1 MSDRFLAL
9 MTAKLIDR
17 CGGLQEASDAC
28 EQLARHYSAPQLS
41 RCQTPGSGCH
51 LPLDILAALERYCG
65 EPVVSRA
72 LVRRAGAAP
81 ESGRLADLVCEFNE
95 QASDVQRHMR
105 AALADGKLSP
115 NEIKRG
121 HEEIRQ
127 AREAL
132 DRTESAM
139 IAAESATATP
149 RAANDRAG

>member
-1 MSDRFLAL
+1 MSDRLLAL

-28 EQLARHYSAPQLS
+28 EQLARHYSMPQLS

-81 ESGRLADLVCEFNE
+81 ETGRLADLVCEFNE
-95 QASDVQRHMR
+95 QASDVQRHIR
-105 AALADGKLSP
+105 EALSDGKLSP
-115 NEIKRG
+115 NEIKQG
-121 HEEIRQ
+121 FEEIRA

-132 DRTESAM
+132 DRTENAM
-139 IAAESATATP
+139 IAAEAGTATP
-149 RAANDRAG
+149 RAANDRAR